1 MDDINTLLAIVGSA
15 FAISNIV
22 LGFIWKNLKDDIKEV
37 KQTAQMK
44 ADKTEVDQRRND
56 IHDLYEK
63 MQNLETDGLNNLHQV
78 EMRITNQISELKGM
92 ISAAH
97 TRRD

>member
-1 MDDINTLLAIVGSA
+1 MEDLKSALTAVGVL

-22 LGFIWKNLKDDIKEV
+22 LGFIWKNLKDDISEV

-44 ADKTEVDQRRND
+44 ADKSEVDQRRND
-56 IHDLYEK
+56 IRDLYAK
-63 MQNLETDGLNNLHQV
+63 MQTLETEGLNNLHAV
-78 EMRITNQISELKGM
+78 EIRIIGQISELKGM
-92 ISAAH
+92 LNVAN